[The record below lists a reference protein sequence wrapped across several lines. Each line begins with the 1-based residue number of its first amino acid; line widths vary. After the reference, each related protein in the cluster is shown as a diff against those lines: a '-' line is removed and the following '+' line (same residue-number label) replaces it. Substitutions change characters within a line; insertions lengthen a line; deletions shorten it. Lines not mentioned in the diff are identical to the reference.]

1 MSARHP
7 ASLHAKLRA
16 VLQISPAKVQEF
28 LHLTQEILQ
37 TARVAAVSA
46 RHLVSLRAKLRA
58 VLQISLA
65 KTDKLSVQY
74 AKNTPIANKQSAF
87 KILL

>member
-1 MSARHP
+1 MA
-7 ASLHAKLRA
+7 
-16 VLQISPAKVQEF
+16 
-28 LHLTQEILQ
+28 
-37 TARVAAVSA
+37 AAVSA

-58 VLQISLA
+58 VLQISPA